1 MTEKQDRVLATNQ
14 YLTFTLAEELYAIDI
29 ANVWEILDYTPVTR
43 VPRTPEFLLG
53 IINLRG
59 RAVPVA
65 DLRLK
70 FGLKRTERTVNTCI
84 IIVEVKIDGES
95 TIMGA
100 LADSVQEVFE
110 IDEKNI
116 EPPPKMGTKINTEFI
131 QGMGKQDD
139 KFIIIIDVNK
149 VFSSEE
155 LAIVQDTGS
164 AMTEGE
170 SVKVTENKPELN
182 QV

>member
-1 MTEKQDRVLATNQ
+1 MSEQKDKAVTANQ
-14 YLTFTLAEELYAIDI
+14 YLTFTLAKELYAIDI
-29 ANVWEILDYTPVTR
+29 ANVWEILDYTTVTR

-70 FGLKRTERTVNTCI
+70 FGLPKTERTVNTCI
-84 IIVEVKIDGES
+84 IITEVQFAGES
-95 TIMGA
+95 TIMGV

-116 EPPPKMGTKINTEFI
+116 EPPPRIGTKINIEFI

-139 KFIIIIDVNK
+139 RFIIILDVNK
-149 VFSSEE
+149 VFSFEE
-155 LAIVQDTGS
+155 LAIVQDVELKEDENT
-164 AMTEGE
+164 AE
-170 SVKVTENKPELN
+170 SS
-182 QV
+182 QD

>member
-1 MTEKQDRVLATNQ
+1 MTEKQDKVLVTNQ
-14 YLTFTLAEELYAIDI
+14 YLTFTLNEELYAIDI

-43 VPRTPEFLLG
+43 VPRTPDFLLG

-70 FGLKRTERTVNTCI
+70 FGLPKTERTVDTCI
-84 IIVEVKIDGES
+84 IIAEVQLDGEA

-155 LAIVQDTGS
+155 LAVVQEAATAPAEAGGKKE
-164 AMTEGE
+164 AE
-170 SVKVTENKPELN
+170 VKINMS
-182 QV
+182 

>member
-1 MTEKQDRVLATNQ
+1 MAEKKDKAIVANQ
-14 YLTFTLAEELYAIDI
+14 YLTFTLAKELYAIDI

-70 FGLKRTERTVNTCI
+70 FGLPKTEHTVNTCI
-84 IIVEVKIDGES
+84 IITEIQIDGES

-110 IDEKNI
+110 IDESNI
-116 EPPPKMGTKINTEFI
+116 EPPPRIGTKINIEFI

-155 LAIVQDTGS
+155 LAIVQDVDLKEKAS
-164 AMTEGE
+164 AAEV
-170 SVKVTENKPELN
+170 S
-182 QV
+182 QA

>member
-1 MTEKQDRVLATNQ
+1 MSEQKDKAVTANQ
-14 YLTFTLAEELYAIDI
+14 YLTFTLAKELYAIDI
-29 ANVWEILDYTPVTR
+29 ANVWEILDYTPITR

-70 FGLKRTERTVNTCI
+70 FGLPKTERTVNTCI
-84 IIVEVKIDGES
+84 IITEVQFEGES

-110 IDEKNI
+110 IEEKNI
-116 EPPPKMGTKINTEFI
+116 EPPPKIGTKINIEFI

-139 KFIIIIDVNK
+139 RFIIIIDVNK

-155 LAIVQDTGS
+155 LAIVQDVDLKEKAGAAEAS
-164 AMTEGE
+164 QA
-170 SVKVTENKPELN
+170 
-182 QV
+182 

>member
-1 MTEKQDRVLATNQ
+1 MAEKEKEIKKTNQ

-29 ANVWEILDYTPVTR
+29 AQVWEVLDYTPITR

-70 FGLKRTERTVNTCI
+70 FGLERTERTVNTCI
-84 IIVEVKIDGES
+84 IIAEVKMDGES
-95 TIMGA
+95 TVMGA

-110 IDEKNI
+110 ISPSEI
-116 EPPPKMGTKINTEFI
+116 EPPPKMGAKVRTEFI
-131 QGMGKQDD
+131 QGMAKHNDR
-139 KFIIIIDVNK
+139 FVIIIDVNK

-155 LAIVQDTGS
+155 MSMVQE
-164 AMTEGE
+164 AGE
-170 SVKVTENKPELN
+170 VSE
-182 QV
+182 

>member
-1 MTEKQDRVLATNQ
+1 MAEKKDKAIVANQ
-14 YLTFTLAEELYAIDI
+14 YLTFTLAKELYAIDI
-29 ANVWEILDYTPVTR
+29 ANVWEILDYTTVTR

-70 FGLKRTERTVNTCI
+70 FGLPKTERTVNTCI
-84 IIVEVKIDGES
+84 IITEVQFAGES
-95 TIMGA
+95 TIMGV

-116 EPPPKMGTKINTEFI
+116 EPPPRIGTKINIEFI

-139 KFIIIIDVNK
+139 RFIIILDVNK
-149 VFSSEE
+149 VFSFEE
-155 LAIVQDTGS
+155 LAIVQDVELKEDENT
-164 AMTEGE
+164 AE
-170 SVKVTENKPELN
+170 SS
-182 QV
+182 QD